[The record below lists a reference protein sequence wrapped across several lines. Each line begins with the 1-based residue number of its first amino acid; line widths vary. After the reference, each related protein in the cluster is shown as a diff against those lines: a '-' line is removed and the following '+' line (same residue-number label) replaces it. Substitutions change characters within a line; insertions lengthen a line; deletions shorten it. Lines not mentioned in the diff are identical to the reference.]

1 MLHHIKSIEQGSIAD
16 QLGIV
21 PGDQL
26 VSINGENII
35 DFIDYQTLCS
45 EEKMTLTIRHNGEDT
60 DYEFEK
66 DDFEPLGIEF
76 EGDMLGPTRTC
87 ANNCT
92 FCFVDQLPEHVRP
105 SLRIKDDDWR
115 LSLLMGNYVTLTN
128 VSDCE
133 LDRIIRRHASPL
145 YISVHATDS
154 EVRKNL
160 LRSVADTDIIP
171 RLNKLKEG
179 GIEFHA
185 QAVVCPGVNNGKVLE
200 KTIEDLAS
208 LYPACLSLAVVPVGL
223 TGYREGKTDIKPFTK
238 QSAKELLDMVNKYR
252 KRFMRDFGTHFVFPS
267 DELYLTAGEEMPSN
281 SEYEDYAQIDNGVGL
296 CRLLETEFDD
306 AYFDLPEKYKKSGR
320 KGANIAIACG
330 VSAKPVL
337 DKIIE
342 EHPVTGVDVK
352 VYAVENRFFGPTVT
366 VSGLVTGGDLVR
378 TMKREKADAI
388 LISECML
395 RSEGDIFLDDMS
407 LKEVTA
413 QLGTKV
419 ITVGRSGEDLLYAIK
434 AFSNAGKDGT
444 KKK

>member
-1 MLHHIKSIEQGSIAD
+1 MLHTIKSIEPGSIAD

-26 VSINGENII
+26 VSINGENIV

-45 EEKMTLTIRHNGEDT
+45 EEKMVLTIRHNSEDT

-66 DDFEPLGIEF
+66 DDYEPLGIEF

-87 ANNCT
+87 VNNCT
-92 FCFVDQLPEHVRP
+92 FCFVDQLPDNVRS
-105 SLRIKDDDWR
+105 SLKIKDDDWR
-115 LSLLMGNYVTLTN
+115 LSLLMGNYVTLSN
-128 VSDCE
+128 VTDCE
-133 LDRIIRRHASPL
+133 LERIIRRHASPL
-145 YISVHATDS
+145 YISVHATDP
-154 EVRKNL
+154 EVRKSL
-160 LRSVADTDIIP
+160 LRSVVDTDIMP
-171 RLNKLKEG
+171 RLKKLKEG

-185 QAVVCPGVNNGKVLE
+185 QAVVCPGINDGKVLE
-200 KTIEDLAS
+200 KTIEDLAG

-223 TGYREGKTDIKPFTK
+223 TGYREGKTDIKPFTC
-238 QSAKELLDMVNKYR
+238 QSAKELLDIVNVFR

-267 DELYLTAGEEMPSN
+267 DELYLTAGEEMPSD
-281 SEYEDYAQIDNGVGL
+281 SEYEDYAQIDNGVGM

-306 AYFDLPEKYKKSGR
+306 AYFDLPDKYKKAGR

-337 DKIIE
+337 DKIID
-342 EHPVTGVDVK
+342 EHPVTGVDVR

-366 VSGLVTGGDLVR
+366 VTGLVTGGDLVR
-378 TMKREKADAI
+378 TMKREKVDAI

-407 LKEVTA
+407 LKDVIS

-419 ITVGRSGEDLLYAIK
+419 ITVGRSGEDLLNAIK